1 MRRSMLSL
9 ESIHGIM
16 FIGFEHGRPMD
27 AEARAAL
34 NSDDPVAYAKDVL
47 KVTKAPDSTTGAV
60 MRYLKDVAES

>member
-16 FIGFEHGRPMD
+16 FIGFEHGRPTD
-27 AEARAAL
+27 DQARAAL
-34 NSDDPVAYAKDVL
+34 NSDDPVAYAKSVL

-60 MRYLKDVAES
+60 MRYLKDVSES